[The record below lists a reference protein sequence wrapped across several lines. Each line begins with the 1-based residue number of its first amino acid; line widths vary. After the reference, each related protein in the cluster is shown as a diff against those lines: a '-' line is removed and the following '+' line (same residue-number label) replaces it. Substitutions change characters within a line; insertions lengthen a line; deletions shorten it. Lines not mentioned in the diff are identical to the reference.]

1 MTQTQEPMDCSDAAK
16 MIIARMQTN
25 PEDFAYGGKL
35 YRVGETSALSARD
48 RVVVNAAHDEYI
60 KEPNLM
66 AEVLKALLVQPEK
79 EETGTVQYRPAMTF
93 DSSGNLGITGTTANN
108 MWFDEVTQTVQTNIG
123 QVTREMYE
131 AITNTNT
138 VRQPGKSVL
147 SQIYNRTAGR
157 QRIERDN

>member
-1 MTQTQEPMDCSDAAK
+1 MLID
-16 MIIARMQTN
+16 RMRTN

-79 EETGTVQYRPAMTF
+79 EETWTVQYRPAMTF
-93 DSSGNLGITGTTANN
+93 DASGNLGVGTQGITSTTANK
-108 MWFDEVTQTVQTNIG
+108 MWFDEATQTVQTNIG
-123 QVTREMYE
+123 QVSREMYE
-131 AITNTNT
+131 AITNTNTNT

>member
-1 MTQTQEPMDCSDAAK
+1 MLID
-16 MIIARMQTN
+16 RMRTN

-93 DSSGNLGITGTTANN
+93 DSSGNLGITGTTANK
-108 MWFDEVTQTVQTNIG
+108 MWVDEATQ
-123 QVTREMYE
+123 
-131 AITNTNT
+131 T

>member
-93 DSSGNLGITGTTANN
+93 DSSGNLGITGTTANK
-108 MWFDEVTQTVQTNIG
+108 MWVDEATQ
-123 QVTREMYE
+123 
-131 AITNTNT
+131 T